1 MKNQEPSTSSKN
13 CLFCHDRIHGRTDK
27 KFCNDYCRSA
37 FNNQHTITKLP
48 HIRSITHILVK
59 NRKVLEKWANK
70 KRNPVKL
77 QDVLSDGLNLTYC
90 TQTVLQPVGNPH
102 YFCYDYGYQLLPND
116 QCRILQQM
124 NL

>member
-1 MKNQEPSTSSKN
+1 MKNQEISTSSKN
-13 CLFCHDRIHGRTDK
+13 CLFCHDRIQGRTDK

-37 FNNQHTITKLP
+37 FNNQHAVSKLSS
-48 HIRSITHILVK
+48 IRSITHILVK

-102 YFCYDYGYQLLPND
+102 CFCYDYGYQLLPND
-116 QCRILQQM
+116 QCRILQQI
-124 NL
+124 NR